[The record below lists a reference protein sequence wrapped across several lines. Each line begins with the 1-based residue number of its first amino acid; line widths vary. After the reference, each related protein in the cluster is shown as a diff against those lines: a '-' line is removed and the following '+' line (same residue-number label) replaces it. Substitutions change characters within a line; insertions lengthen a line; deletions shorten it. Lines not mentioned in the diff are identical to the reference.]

1 MKTSSVTQAIQW
13 LDANLETVMVVI
25 LLLGMSFLVGIQVIM
40 RYVFHNSLAWSE
52 ELARYMFIWM
62 VYVGISYGVK
72 RNKHISIDVVHNL
85 LPARAAALLSIVADL
100 IFLGFAVLVV
110 MHGSEIVS
118 RVLLSTQNS
127 PALEIPMWMV
137 YSAVPLGFGIVC
149 LRLVQSLAYKTK
161 FFIKKE
167 YAKIP

>member
-1 MKTSSVTQAIQW
+1 MKSAPIKQTLQW
-13 LDANLETVMVVI
+13 LDANLEAIIVVF

-40 RYVFHNSLAWSE
+40 RYVFQNSLSWSE

-72 RNKHISIDVVHNL
+72 RNRHISIDVVHNL
-85 LPARAAALLSIVADL
+85 LPPKAAALLSMVADL
-100 IFLGFAVLVV
+100 IFLGFAALVV
-110 MHGSEIVS
+110 MNGSNIVA

-137 YSAVPLGFGIVC
+137 YSAVPMGFGIVC
-149 LRLVQSLAYKTK
+149 LRLVQSFVYKTK
-161 FFIKKE
+161 FFIRKE